1 MLKYAS
7 ASLIRVPVLP
17 LNISSVYSTA
27 STVSGKGKKVPAVVV
42 WVWLLR
48 EPLLKRMVEKSG
60 PIHQDRGKG
69 LPFTVHCPLLHG
81 YPHWPKTA
89 QIRHLPPQQAVRWPY
104 LRRALHA
111 LPGRLSKANASMY
124 SSPRVT

>member
-27 STVSGKGKKVPAVVV
+27 STVSGKGKRVPAVVV

-48 EPLLKRMVEKSG
+48 ELLLKRMVEKSG
-60 PIHQDRGKG
+60 PIHQDRGKRP
-69 LPFTVHCPLLHG
+69 PFTVNCPLLHG
-81 YPHWPKTA
+81 YPQYPKTE
-89 QIRHLPPQQAVRWPY
+89 QTRYLPLQQVQRCPY
-104 LRRALHA
+104 L
-111 LPGRLSKANASMY
+111 
-124 SSPRVT
+124 